1 MSTKTLGVQ
10 ANHSGQYN
18 KGTSGPKFDGSHY

>member
-1 MSTKTLGVQ
+1 MSTQTLGVQ

-18 KGTSGPKFDGSHY
+18 KGTSGPKFDGSNY